1 MYKITISNLKGGVG
15 KTTTTVNLAYSFMQL
30 GKKILVVDADPQ
42 ANATPFFLP
51 RKTDRTIKDVYR
63 NPAHVKRSIYRT
75 RYGNIDIIPG
85 STELEENDA
94 LHIDVIKKALD
105 TVADRYDICLID
117 TRPAFEQLTITC
129 ICAADLVLT
138 PVCLNKFCRDN
149 LSVVD
154 EKINGLR
161 YIYPVMDGEL
171 MEPVCSPVWKVFAT
185 MVNSNR
191 RAQREIYED
200 LVGRHDY
207 PFLTTCVS
215 ASSVVDNALLLYKP
229 VAKHRKSNPVADDYL
244 ELANEILGVKE
255 GEFNG

>member
-51 RKTDRTIKDVYR
+51 RKTERSIKDVYR

-75 RYGNIDIIPG
+75 RYGNIDVIPG
-85 STELEENDA
+85 STELEEDDA
-94 LHIDVIKKALD
+94 SQIDVIKKALD

-149 LSVVD
+149 LSVV
-154 EKINGLR
+154 EER
-161 YIYPVMDGEL
+161 
-171 MEPVCSPVWKVFAT
+171 
-185 MVNSNR
+185 
-191 RAQREIYED
+191 
-200 LVGRHDY
+200 
-207 PFLTTCVS
+207 
-215 ASSVVDNALLLYKP
+215 
-229 VAKHRKSNPVADDYL
+229 VA
-244 ELANEILGVKE
+244 EILDIHSNELKRVYEEIKDKE
-255 GEFNG
+255 SEYKND

>member
-15 KTTTTVNLAYSFMQL
+15 KTTTTVNLAYSFMHL

-51 RKTDRTIKDVYR
+51 RKTDRSIKDVYR

-85 STELEENDA
+85 STELEEDDA
-94 LHIDVIKKALD
+94 SQIDVIKKALD

-138 PVCLNKFCRDN
+138 PVCLNKFR
-149 LSVVD
+149 S
-154 EKINGLR
+154 EEHTS
-161 YIYPVMDGEL
+161 EL
-171 MEPVCSPVWKVFAT
+171 QS
-185 MVNSNR
+185 R
-191 RAQREIYED
+191 I
-200 LVGRHDY
+200 
-207 PFLTTCVS
+207 
-215 ASSVVDNALLLYKP
+215 
-229 VAKHRKSNPVADDYL
+229 
-244 ELANEILGVKE
+244 
-255 GEFNG
+255 